1 MTSGAYLAHRGGH
14 RCGHRHG
21 DGGTVP
27 DGCGIARR
35 HPASPATAGAACGRA
50 SRKGEVSAVLASF
63 GSHGNAATVPEV
75 FARAFTGHLRH
86 GDHAGTVRVL
96 PVWERASWCGA
107 NVPCLACRAAPPEV
121 PDTYGMQ
128 GWPKLSEDALAG
140 LPGQHPVI
148 QGACAEGL
156 RPSRPDSRPDSC
168 PVSQLASHRAFVLEG
183 IKVSSVAA
191 ARRPFGVPP
200 LPLHALRQGCTR
212 RQCCTP

>member
-1 MTSGAYLAHRGGH
+1 MTFGAYLAHRGGH

-63 GSHGNAATVPEV
+63 GSHGNAGTSRKPSPEGLVAGRLAGACQKVGSRDRPSWRGATVRGWRVTPRSRV
-75 FARAFTGHLRH
+75 GPTRSACQSRRCLQG
-86 GDHAGTVRVL
+86 GGIVVKCVQPTV
-96 PVWERASWCGA
+96 
-107 NVPCLACRAAPPEV
+107 
-121 PDTYGMQ
+121 MQ
-128 GWPKLSEDALAG
+128 K
-140 LPGQHPVI
+140 
-148 QGACAEGL
+148 ACAEGL
-156 RPSRPDSRPDSC
+156 RASRPDSC
-168 PVSQLASHRAFVLEG
+168 PDSRPVSQLASHRAFVLEG